1 MVNAAGIC
9 SMKAENTLPPE
20 DNESLNST
28 QKSVYAGENAE
39 QWLRATS
46 PPVQAHSSPVLG
58 MEGIL
63 VWVVIYFPFI
73 HIQMI
78 YNVT

>member
-63 VWVVIYFPFI
+63 VWLVIYSSYI
-73 HIQMI
+73 LD
-78 YNVT
+78 

>member
-20 DNESLNST
+20 DNESLNSA
-28 QKSVYAGENAE
+28 QKSVYAGESAE

-46 PPVQAHSSPVLG
+46 PPLQAPAD
-58 MEGIL
+58 GIL
-63 VWVVIYFPFI
+63 I
-73 HIQMI
+73 
-78 YNVT
+78 